1 MSENIRGNS
10 FTHESGFLKDIFW
23 KVVVQNKEKEG
34 TYLEKVDII
43 FLG

>member
-1 MSENIRGNS
+1 MSENIGGNS

-23 KVVVQNKEKEG
+23 KVVQNKEKGG